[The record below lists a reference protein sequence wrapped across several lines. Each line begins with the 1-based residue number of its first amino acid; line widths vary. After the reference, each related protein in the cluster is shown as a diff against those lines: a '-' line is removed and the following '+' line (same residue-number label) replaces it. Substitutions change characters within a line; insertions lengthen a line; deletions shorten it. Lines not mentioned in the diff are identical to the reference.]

1 MEAWRASLPE
11 RRASKL
17 KNNHRVIR
25 SHRMA
30 LAVAPRLSYAG
41 AEFIPPVHIMSRDA
55 IVDTSKLLSY
65 VLRHRPDSIGL
76 RLDAN
81 GWADVDVLLQR
92 LAEHGKAVDRALL
105 ERVVA
110 DNDKQRFAFDAGRTR
125 IRASQ
130 GHSIQ
135 VDLALQPAQPPDVL
149 YHGTAS
155 RFLKSILASGL
166 RAGNRRH
173 VHLSGDADTARRVGA
188 RHGFPVILHVD
199 TARMRADGAVFYRSD
214 NGVWLT
220 GPVAP
225 RYLRVLDGNGRDT
238 G

>member
-1 MEAWRASLPE
+1 
-11 RRASKL
+11 
-17 KNNHRVIR
+17 
-25 SHRMA
+25 
-30 LAVAPRLSYAG
+30 
-41 AEFIPPVHIMSRDA
+41 MSRDVL
-55 IVDTSKLLSY
+55 VDTSKLLSY
-65 VLRHRPDSIGL
+65 VLRHRPDSVGL
-76 RLDAN
+76 QLDAN

-92 LAEHGKAVDRALL
+92 LAEHGKPVGRDLL

-110 DNDKQRFAFDAGRTR
+110 DNDKQRFAFDPTRTR

-130 GHSIQ
+130 GHSIH
-135 VDLALQPAQPPDVL
+135 VDLDLKPAQPPDVL

-166 RAGNRRH
+166 RTGNRQH
-173 VHLSGDADTARRVGA
+173 VHLSGDVDTARRVGA
-188 RHGFPVILHVD
+188 RHGFPVILRVD

-225 RYLRVLDGNGRDT
+225 RYLRVLDGAGRPAD
-238 G
+238 

>member
-1 MEAWRASLPE
+1 
-11 RRASKL
+11 
-17 KNNHRVIR
+17 
-25 SHRMA
+25 
-30 LAVAPRLSYAG
+30 
-41 AEFIPPVHIMSRDA
+41 MSNDA
-55 IVDTSKLLSY
+55 IVSTSKLLSY

-76 RLDAN
+76 QLDAN

-92 LAEHGKAVDRALL
+92 LAEHGKPVARELL

-110 DNDKQRFAFDAGRTR
+110 NNDKQRFAFDGGRTR

-130 GHSIQ
+130 GHSIP
-135 VDLALQPAQPPDVL
+135 VDLDLAPAEPPDVL

-166 RAGNRRH
+166 RAGNRRY
-173 VHLSGDADTARRVGA
+173 VHLSGDVDTARRVGA
-188 RHGFPVILHVD
+188 RHGFPVILRVD

-225 RYLRVLDGNGRDT
+225 RYLRVHDGDHAGR
-238 G
+238 

>member
-1 MEAWRASLPE
+1 MDAWRASLPE
-11 RRASKL
+11 RKASKL
-17 KNNHRVIR
+17 GTHHRV
-25 SHRMA
+25 SASA
-30 LAVAPRLSYAG
+30 LAVATRLSYAG
-41 AEFIPPVHIMSRDA
+41 ADSISPGLIISLDT
-55 IVDTSKLLSY
+55 IVDPSKLLSY

-76 RLDAN
+76 QLDTN
-81 GWADVDVLLQR
+81 GWADVDALLQR
-92 LAEHGKAVDRALL
+92 LAEHGKPVARELL
-105 ERVVA
+105 DRVVA
-110 DNDKQRFAFDAGRTR
+110 NNDKQRFAFDATRTR

-155 RFLKSILASGL
+155 RILKSILASGL
-166 RAGNRRH
+166 RAGSRQH
-173 VHLSGDADTARRVGA
+173 VHLSGDVGTARRVGA
-188 RHGFPVILHVD
+188 RYGFPVILRVD

-225 RYLRVLDGNGRDT
+225 RYLRVLDGNSRNGD
-238 G
+238 

>member
-1 MEAWRASLPE
+1 M
-11 RRASKL
+11 
-17 KNNHRVIR
+17 
-25 SHRMA
+25 
-30 LAVAPRLSYAG
+30 
-41 AEFIPPVHIMSRDA
+41 PVVCLRQVHEYLHIMSRDA

-76 RLDAN
+76 QLDAS

-110 DNDKQRFAFDAGRTR
+110 DNDKQRFAFDAARTR

-135 VDLALQPAQPPDVL
+135 VDLALQPTQPPDVL

-173 VHLSGDADTARRVGA
+173 VHLSGDVDTARRVGA

-199 TARMRADGAVFYRSD
+199 TARMRADGAVFYRAD

-225 RYLRVLDGNGRDT
+225 RYLRVLDGHSRGLR
-238 G
+238 

>member
-1 MEAWRASLPE
+1 
-11 RRASKL
+11 
-17 KNNHRVIR
+17 
-25 SHRMA
+25 
-30 LAVAPRLSYAG
+30 
-41 AEFIPPVHIMSRDA
+41 MSRDV
-55 IVDTSKLLSY
+55 IVNTSKLLSY

-76 RLDAN
+76 QLDAN
-81 GWADVDVLLQR
+81 GWADVEVLLQC
-92 LAEHGKAVDRALL
+92 LAEHGKRVDRDLL
-105 ERVVA
+105 ERVVV
-110 DNDKQRFAFDAGRTR
+110 DNDKQRFAFDATRAR

-135 VDLALQPAQPPDVL
+135 VDLGLQPMQPPDVL

-166 RAGNRRH
+166 RAGNRKH
-173 VHLSGDADTARRVGA
+173 VHLSGDVGTARRVGA
-188 RHGFPVILHVD
+188 RHGFPVIIHVD
-199 TARMRADGAVFYRSD
+199 TARMRADGAVFYRAD

-225 RYLRVLDGNGRDT
+225 RYLRVLDGSGRSI

>member
-1 MEAWRASLPE
+1 
-11 RRASKL
+11 
-17 KNNHRVIR
+17 
-25 SHRMA
+25 
-30 LAVAPRLSYAG
+30 
-41 AEFIPPVHIMSRDA
+41 MSRDA

-76 RLDAN
+76 QLDAS
-81 GWADVDVLLQR
+81 GWAEVDVLLQR

-105 ERVVA
+105 DRVVA
-110 DNDKQRFAFDAGRTR
+110 HNDKQRFAFDATRTR

-135 VDLALQPAQPPDVL
+135 VDLDLQPAQPPDVL

-166 RAGNRRH
+166 RAGNRQH
-173 VHLSGDADTARRVGA
+173 VHLSGDVDTARRVGA
-188 RHGFPVILHVD
+188 RHGFPVILHID
-199 TARMRADGAVFYRSD
+199 TARMRADGAVFYRAD

-225 RYLRVLDGNGRDT
+225 RYLRVLDGNRRDI

>member
-1 MEAWRASLPE
+1 MDAWRASLPE
-11 RRASKL
+11 RKASKL
-17 KNNHRVIR
+17 GNHHRV
-25 SHRMA
+25 SASA
-30 LAVAPRLSYAG
+30 LAVATRLSYAG
-41 AEFIPPVHIMSRDA
+41 ADSISPGHVMSRDT

-76 RLDAN
+76 QLDAN
-81 GWADVDVLLQR
+81 GWADVDALLQR
-92 LAEHGKAVDRALL
+92 LAEHGKPVARELL
-105 ERVVA
+105 DRVVA
-110 DNDKQRFAFDAGRTR
+110 NNDKQRFAFDATRTR

-166 RAGNRRH
+166 RAGNRQH
-173 VHLSGDADTARRVGA
+173 VHLSGDVGTARRVGA
-188 RHGFPVILHVD
+188 RYGFPVILRVD
-199 TARMRADGAVFYRSD
+199 TVRMRADGAVFYRSD

-225 RYLRVLDGNGRDT
+225 RYLRVLDGTGRNGD
-238 G
+238 